1 MTIEELKKLDTKW
14 AEAVN
19 TGDLAA
25 VDSAIEEVF
34 PNEWITHNPMYPDL
48 PHSQDGL
55 KQWIRQLLSDLPDFH
70 IQVEDVIAEGDKVV
84 TRVLLTGTNA
94 TSKEPFKMQCI
105 HISRYSHSRL
115 VEEWEM
121 DFLVPQPVTA

>member
-1 MTIEELKKLDTKW
+1 MTIEALKKLDMKW

-25 VDSAIEEVF
+25 IDSAIEEIYF
-34 PNEWITHNPMYPDL
+34 NEWIMHNPTYPDL
-48 PHSQDGL
+48 PHSQDGQ
-55 KQWIRQLLSDLPDFH
+55 KQWIRQILNDLPDFH
-70 IQVEDVIAEGDKVV
+70 LHVEDIIAEGDKVV

-94 TSKEPFKMQCI
+94 TSKEPFKMHCI
-105 HISRYSHSRL
+105 HISRYSDNKM
-115 VEEWEM
+115 VEEWEL